1 LSRKREEGPSF
12 EIPPQD
18 QLWNCPQK
26 QMADPVFTNRP
37 FSCSGKVW
45 QQEPPCRYSLP
56 RLDCHASP
64 FFRQDLG
71 KQQTE
76 RQRVKILYLK
86 IHVLSRG
93 GVEKIYP

>member
-1 LSRKREEGPSF
+1 
-12 EIPPQD
+12 
-18 QLWNCPQK
+18 
-26 QMADPVFTNRP
+26 MADPVFTNRP

-93 GVEKIYP
+93 GWKKYTLKFPNHSLTFIKKLMNGRFAS